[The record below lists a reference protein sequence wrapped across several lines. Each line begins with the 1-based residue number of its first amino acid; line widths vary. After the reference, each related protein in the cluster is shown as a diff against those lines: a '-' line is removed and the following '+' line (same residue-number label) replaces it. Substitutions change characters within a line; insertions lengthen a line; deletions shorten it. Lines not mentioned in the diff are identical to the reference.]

1 LPAKLDR
8 CVADVKSQG
17 DVDNPWAVCNA
28 SIDEIQEITEK
39 MFETHNPLDIPFG
52 HEVNEGGPGS
62 GRKTTN
68 PHGKPLGQL
77 PPVKTPKS
85 KPSTPSTGVTP
96 MGPGKATTVHTGI
109 RHTTETE
116 EDICR
121 ECGKSR
127 ADHGMFTDHDF
138 AEEPKELDEEEV
150 DDLDENIKSITIKYK
165 ESFSVPGGLSAQS
178 VGAKKHQETICPCE
192 RFDSLHRA
200 LVQ

>member
-1 LPAKLDR
+1 MPPKLDR
-8 CVADVKSQG
+8 CVADVKAKG

-62 GRKTTN
+62 GRKSTN
-68 PHGKPLGQL
+68 PHGKPMGQL
-77 PPVKTPKS
+77 PPAHTPKS
-85 KPSTPSTGVTP
+85 LPTKPSSAITP
-96 MGPGKATTVHTGI
+96 MGRGKTSSAGGRVN
-109 RHTTETE
+109 ET
-116 EDICR
+116 DDDLCR
-121 ECGKSR
+121 ECGKPR
-127 ADHGMFTDHDF
+127 EDHGMFTDHKF
-138 AEEPKELDEEEV
+138 AEEPEEIDEG
-150 DDLDENIKSITIKYK
+150 DDESEIKSIKIDFVT
-165 ESFSVPGGLSAQS
+165 ESFSIPGSLSAQS

>member
-1 LPAKLDR
+1 MPAKLDR
-8 CVADVKSQG
+8 CVADVKAEG

-28 SIDEIQEITEK
+28 SIDEIQEMSEK

-77 PPVKTPKS
+77 PPTHTPKS
-85 KPSTPSTGVTP
+85 LPSKPSSAITP
-96 MGPGKATTVHTGI
+96 MGRGKTSTSAGRVN
-109 RHTTETE
+109 ETE

-121 ECGKSR
+121 ECGKTR
-127 ADHGMFTDHDF
+127 EDHGMFTDHDF
-138 AEEPKELDEEEV
+138 AEEPKELDEGDV

-178 VGAKKHQETICPCE
+178 VGGKKIEEIEACPC
-192 RFDSLHRA
+192 FDSLHRA